1 MSPFFLET
9 ARGKLF
15 ALLHAANADAVADKA
30 ILALP
35 AFAEENNRSR
45 HVLAACARALAAD
58 GFDVLLLDPLG
69 TGDSDGAFEDASWAG
84 WREDAL
90 AAVRWLEAR
99 GCRTIHVAGL
109 RMGALLAADIGRDTG
124 LGGLIFW
131 QPVTNGRV
139 FLRQFLRLRVA
150 AGLTQAD
157 APGEDTKSLEARLA
171 NGETLEVAGYA
182 LTPRLANEMS
192 GLTMKS
198 LRPPA
203 GSRVLWLEV
212 GAADSGL
219 SPAAAELAGEW
230 RDNGVHVVS
239 GVAGGPPFWSLA
251 EPEPCPDLVTAA
263 RRLIAEAGL

>member
-1 MSPFFLET
+1 MTPFFLET
-9 ARGKLF
+9 ARGNLF
-15 ALLHAANADAVADKA
+15 AVLHAANANAPAEKA

-35 AFAEENNRSR
+35 PFAEENNRSR

-69 TGDSDGAFEDASWAG
+69 TGDSDGVFEDASWTG

-99 GCRTIHVAGL
+99 GCRTVSIAGL
-109 RMGALLAADIGRDTG
+109 RAGALLAADVYRDANSG
-124 LGGLIFW
+124 SLIFW

-182 LTPRLANEMS
+182 LTSQLASEIS
-192 GLTMKS
+192 ALTMKG
-198 LRPPA
+198 LRPAP

-212 GAADSGL
+212 GAAESDL
-219 SPAAAELAGEW
+219 SPAAGELAGQW
-230 RDNGVHVVS
+230 RSDGVHVVS
-239 GVAGGPPFWSLA
+239 GVADGPPFWSLA
-251 EPEPCPDLVTAA
+251 EPEPCPDLVAA
-263 RRLIAEAGL
+263 TRRLIAEAGL